1 MTDKN
6 KNIGTCSNALSK
18 LTDLLQEGLGS
29 NKIEELIRQ
38 YPDCEELILDQLS
51 IWDQL
56 QTLEVPEPSA
66 AMDVGF
72 YRTLNE
78 WSQKAHSDSKSK
90 KSDLT
95 ISRTL
100 LQQIAVAA
108 SLFLGGLF
116 IGRYFL
122 APSNQPT
129 FVAVE
134 SVEQSDDLFNYAG
147 VGKKVSATD
156 KLLALQEIK
165 ENENPSAKVIEA
177 MYHALMH
184 DRNTNVRLSAIE
196 TLVYFADEPKVRELL
211 IEAIPHQDSPLVQ
224 VALANATLLLQEKRS
239 SEAWQQLLDSDV
251 VEPDIKIHLQKTLE
265 TIL

>member
-1 MTDKN
+1 MTDKH
-6 KNIGTCSNALSK
+6 KNINTCAPALSK
-18 LTDLLQEGLGS
+18 LTDLLQEGVGS
-29 NKIEELIRQ
+29 NKIEELIKQ

-51 IWDQL
+51 VWDQL
-56 QTLEVPEPSA
+56 QTLEIPEPSA

-72 YRTLNE
+72 YKTLNE
-78 WSQKAHSDSKSK
+78 WTQNNRLESKTRSN
-90 KSDLT
+90 DLT

-100 LQQIAVAA
+100 LKQIAVAA
-108 SLFLGGLF
+108 SLFLGGLLV
-116 IGRYFL
+116 GRYFL
-122 APSNQPT
+122 LPSAQSPFVSAEHEVQP
-129 FVAVE
+129 
-134 SVEQSDDLFNYAG
+134 DDFLTYAAT
-147 VGKKVSATD
+147 GKKISATD

-177 MYHALMH
+177 MYQALMH

-224 VALANATLLLQEKRS
+224 VALANATILLQEKRS
-239 SEAWQQLLDSDV
+239 SEAWQELLSSDV